1 MEDIYANVQPVKLI
15 PQISARNY
23 RGSSSSEKRLY
34 LGIIIAFGLLNVSLL
49 AGLVVLGVY
58 YHKTDEMAAGLSAS
72 GNLTGCQQDG
82 NNKMSSLI
90 EERDLLNA
98 NLTAVTKELMK
109 LRESTCPKGWITLNV
124 SCYYFSNEA
133 GSWDEARSDCIHR
146 GADLLVMNNA
156 EEKTFLAALFKK
168 EAWIGLN
175 DKETEGSWKWVDGT
189 SPEFKNWHDSQPNNG
204 GTSGRWGEEDC
215 AHVYNNDKASWND
228 FSCDGAKHWICEKVL
243 KLGV

>member
-1 MEDIYANVQPVKLI
+1 MEDIYVNVQRVKPV
-15 PQISARNY
+15 PQIPAPNY
-23 RGSSSSEKRLY
+23 PGSSSSEKRLY

-58 YHKTDEMAAGLSAS
+58 YHNTGDMATGLSAS
-72 GNLTGCQQDG
+72 GNQTECQQDD
-82 NNKMSSLI
+82 NKRLSSLI
-90 EERDLLNA
+90 EERNQLNA
-98 NLTAVTKELMK
+98 NLTAITQELMK
-109 LRESTCPKGWITLNV
+109 LRESTCPTGWIMPGV

-133 GSWDEARSDCIHR
+133 GSWDEGRRDCIRR

-156 EEKTFLAALFKK
+156 EEKTFLAALIKQ

-189 SPEFKNWHDSQPNNG
+189 SPEFKNWLGSQPDNG

-215 AHVYNNDKASWND
+215 VCVNKDGKASWND
-228 FSCDGAKHWICEKVL
+228 FSCDAAKHWICEKVL
-243 KLGV
+243 KLAV

>member
-1 MEDIYANVQPVKLI
+1 MEDIYTNVESVKSVPHI
-15 PQISARNY
+15 FAPNY
-23 RGSSSSEKRLY
+23 PGSSSSDKRLY

-58 YHKTDEMAAGLSAS
+58 YHNTSDTAAS
-72 GNLTGCQQDG
+72 LTECQQDG
-82 NNKMSSLI
+82 NNTTSFLI

-98 NLTAVTKELMK
+98 SLTAITQELMK
-109 LRESTCPKGWITLNV
+109 LRESTCPTGWTTFSG

-133 GSWDEARSDCIHR
+133 GSWDEGRRDCVHR

-156 EEKTFLAALFKK
+156 EEKTFLVALIKK

-175 DKETEGSWKWVDGT
+175 DKETEGSWKWVDG
-189 SPEFKNWHDSQPNNG
+189 SSLEFKNWLGSQPDNG

-215 AHVYNNDKASWND
+215 VHVNNNGEASWND
-228 FSCDGAKHWICEKVL
+228 LSCDAAEHWICEKVL
-243 KLGV
+243 KFTV